1 MSNQQTVGLQE
12 QLQWVDKDVV
22 LEAPLVAISAGR
34 ANDVPL
40 IIGTT
45 AQEIDVAPTK
55 VFENSQFTNFTDYV
69 NKTLGTFPDI
79 TVSQILDMYGLSD
92 GNFTG
97 SSNNS
102 IQFKFTSMATDVRA
116 TCPNN
121 KVAENAA
128 EGFASPVYRYVVTNR
143 PSSPVRLFGF
153 PAMHVCLPHAGSGSI
168 FWLSK

>member
-1 MSNQQTVGLQE
+1 
-12 QLQWVDKDVV
+12 
-22 LEAPLVAISAGR
+22 
-34 ANDVPL
+34 
-40 IIGTT
+40 
-45 AQEIDVAPTK
+45 
-55 VFENSQFTNFTDYV
+55 V

-79 TVSQILDMYGLSD
+79 TVRQILDMYGLSD

-97 SSNNS
+97 SSDNS

-153 PAMHVCLPHAGSGSI
+153 PAMHVCLPHVISGSI
-168 FWLSK
+168 FWLSKWGWLPAINERQGFQECSQERIRRLYEEGKRENRIMESVSQQNSSLHGRWSTNARERIPQKTVWLLVE